1 MIEGY
6 FDPAGRP
13 YVRAYVVVPGLQS
26 GPEAT
31 ALLLDTGA
39 DNTFIQP
46 AGARILGIRTQNLSP
61 TGTSRGI
68 GGTTSY
74 ATVPAFIAFQDR
86 PWPWRKTRLVYFQ
99 TVLAIAMP
107 DRGNR
112 NLPSLLGRDVIDRC
126 RLLYDKLPAAVRQ
139 DERQAPTHPASG
151 GRDNDPLTAPGLT
164 PGTPTDQG

>member
-13 YVRAYVVVPGLQS
+13 YVRAYVVVPGLQPA
-26 GPEAT
+26 PEAT

-46 AGARILGIRTQNLSP
+46 AGARILGISTQDLSP

-68 GGTTSY
+68 GGTISY
-74 ATVPAFIAFQDR
+74 GTVPAFIAFQER

-99 TVLAIAMP
+99 TELAVAVP
-107 DRGNR
+107 DRGNGS
-112 NLPSLLGRDVIDRC
+112 PD
-126 RLLYDKLPAAVRQ
+126 
-139 DERQAPTHPASG
+139 
-151 GRDNDPLTAPGLT
+151 
-164 PGTPTDQG
+164 GTPDQGPLEISHHGQRGCQASPQFRPIKRRVITVQGLALAGPFASPKRNKV

>member
-13 YVRAYVVVPGLQS
+13 YVRAYVVVPGLQ
-26 GPEAT
+26 PAPKAL

-46 AGARILGIRTQNLSP
+46 AGARILGISTQNLSP

-68 GGTTSY
+68 GGTISY
-74 ATVPAFIAFQDR
+74 ATVPAFIAFQER
-86 PWPWRKTRLVYFQ
+86 PWPRRKTRLVYFQ
-99 TVLAIAMP
+99 TELAVAVP

-126 RLLYDKLPAAVRQ
+126 QLLYDKTRGKLQ
-139 DERQAPTHPASG
+139 
-151 GRDNDPLTAPGLT
+151 LT
-164 PGTPTDQG
+164 PHLPDGTMSL

>member
-13 YVRAYVVVPGLQS
+13 YVRAYVVVPSPQPA
-26 GPEAT
+26 PEAT

-46 AGARILGIRTQNLSP
+46 AGARKLGISTQDLSP

-68 GGTTSY
+68 GGTISY
-74 ATVPAFIAFQDR
+74 GTVPAFIAFQER

-99 TVLAIAMP
+99 TEPAVAVP

-126 RLLYDKLPAAVRQ
+126 RLLYDKTRGKLQ
-139 DERQAPTHPASG
+139 
-151 GRDNDPLTAPGLT
+151 LT
-164 PGTPTDQG
+164 PHLADGTMSL

>member
-13 YVRAYVVVPGLQS
+13 YVRAYVVVPGLQPA
-26 GPEAT
+26 PEAT

-46 AGARILGIRTQNLSP
+46 AGARILGISTQDLSP

-68 GGTTSY
+68 GGTISY
-74 ATVPAFIAFQDR
+74 GTVPAFIAFQER

-99 TVLAIAMP
+99 TELAVAVP
-107 DRGNR
+107 DRGNGSPDGTPDQGRLLR
-112 NLPSLLGRDVIDRC
+112 NLPPSPTTASTGAKHHHSLGPSSAELSP
-126 RLLYDKLPAAVRQ
+126 YKA
-139 DERQAPTHPASG
+139 
-151 GRDNDPLTAPGLT
+151 
-164 PGTPTDQG
+164 

>member
-26 GPEAT
+26 APEAT

-74 ATVPAFIAFQDR
+74 ATVPAFIAFQER
-86 PWPWRKTRLVYFQ
+86 PWPWRKTRACGHSDIRRQRKWLQRYETIVKAP
-99 TVLAIAMP
+99 VPKAGCLLAQ
-107 DRGNR
+107 
-112 NLPSLLGRDVIDRC
+112 
-126 RLLYDKLPAAVRQ
+126 RLHFV
-139 DERQAPTHPASG
+139 
-151 GRDNDPLTAPGLT
+151 
-164 PGTPTDQG
+164 

>member
-1 MIEGY
+1 MIDGY

-13 YVRAYVVVPGLQS
+13 YVRAYVVVPGLQPA
-26 GPEAT
+26 PEVI

-46 AGARILGIRTQNLSP
+46 AGARILGISTHDLNP
-61 TGTSRGI
+61 TGSSRGI
-68 GGTTSY
+68 GGAISY
-74 ATVPAFIAFQDR
+74 ATVPAFIAFQEK

-99 TVLAIAMP
+99 TELAIAMP

-126 RLLYDKLPAAVRQ
+126 RLLYDKTGGKLQLAP
-139 DERQAPTHPASG
+139 RQA
-151 GRDNDPLTAPGLT
+151 D
-164 PGTPTDQG
+164 GTMSL

>member
-13 YVRAYVVVPGLQS
+13 YVRAFVVVPGLQPA
-26 GPEAT
+26 PEAI

-46 AGARILGIRTQNLSP
+46 AGARILGISTQDLIP

-68 GGTTSY
+68 GGTISY
-74 ATVPAFIAFQDR
+74 ATVPAFIAFQGR

-99 TVLAIAMP
+99 TELGGRLGGSGARPGQQKPAVST
-107 DRGNR
+107 GQ
-112 NLPSLLGRDVIDRC
+112 GRDRP
-126 RLLYDKLPAAVRQ
+126 LPAAVRQ
-139 DERQAPTHPASG
+139 DERQAPAHSAPV
-151 GRDNDPLTAPGLT
+151 GRDNEPLTAAGLT
-164 PGTPTDQG
+164 PRTPTD

>member
-26 GPEAT
+26 APEAT

-74 ATVPAFIAFQDR
+74 ATVPAFIAFQER
-86 PWPWRKTRLVYFQ
+86 PWPWRKTSTTVADVFLMCR
-99 TVLAIAMP
+99 TVLKIAASSYGLRRCPYRIQAI
-107 DRGNR
+107 
-112 NLPSLLGRDVIDRC
+112 LDVESAESSKL
-126 RLLYDKLPAAVRQ
+126 RL
-139 DERQAPTHPASG
+139 
-151 GRDNDPLTAPGLT
+151 
-164 PGTPTDQG
+164 